1 MTRATAFKNSTL
13 LKTLSLNFLS
23 STLIGLLIILCL
35 LFSAGCMKLNV
46 GFDFPEDQVTNIQL
60 KKTTKEEIRKTFGE
74 PWRIGLE
81 NGKETWTY
89 GKYSYSGSTETSA
102 KDLVVRFTRND
113 IVDSYTFSK
122 TNR

>member
-1 MTRATAFKNSTL
+1 MRRDTALKSPTL
-13 LKTLSLNFLS
+13 LKTLPLSILLS
-23 STLIGLLIILCL
+23 SLAGLLIILCFL
-35 LFSAGCMKLNV
+35 SAGCVKINA
-46 GFDFPEDQVTNIQL
+46 GFDFPEDQVQNIQL
-60 KKTTKEEIRKTFGE
+60 GKTTKEEIHKTFGE

-102 KDLVVRFTRND
+102 KDLVVRFTKND
-113 IVDSYTFSK
+113 IVESYTFSK